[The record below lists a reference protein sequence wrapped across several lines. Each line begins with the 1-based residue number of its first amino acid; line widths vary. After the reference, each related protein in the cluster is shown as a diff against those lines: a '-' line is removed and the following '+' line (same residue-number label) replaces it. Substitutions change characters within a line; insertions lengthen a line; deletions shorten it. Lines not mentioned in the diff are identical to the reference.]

1 MSNTTIKISQLPNIG
16 GNLSV
21 NSLFPVVDTQGTL
34 TTEKVSFGN
43 IANFILNEAGNLL
56 PEAFVS
62 TIAFSVANSSQPN
75 ITSVGNL
82 VGLTVN
88 NLENF
93 YLPGGENG
101 FFLQTDGNGNLVWAG
116 AGAGNGSPG
125 GSNNQIQYNVNG
137 FFNGDPTL
145 TFDQSTATLNTVNI
159 ATSDITIY
167 GNTNTI
173 DLNATGNVNS
183 NNIIAVSNIEANYF
197 IGNGSQLTGLTFNA
211 NASGPDTSLQ
221 YNNNGV
227 FAGNANLTY
236 DAANSQLE
244 VQSIYIANGGNI
256 YENGGNTLIVR
267 TEPTHIFEVWGN
279 DGASDYKWSFE
290 QDGHLRLPG
299 NTAFLRG
306 DVDLLQLYCN
316 NANQSG
322 ISLFEDFELSATQN
336 VQIFSNNANTPYIWT
351 FGPDGNLTIPGNVI
365 PDANITYDLGT
376 SANRFKDIWLANS
389 TIHLG
394 DANITANGNSI
405 VVDSITV
412 TGGNIGNIG
421 NIASINLDG
430 NVNTYLRGDG
440 TWDASASGYSGY
452 SGVSGYSGQVGLSGL
467 SGFSGVNGLSGYS
480 GFIGES
486 GYSGI
491 SGFSGESGYSGISG
505 FSGESGYSG
514 ISGYTGYSGDS
525 GYSGTSGFTGYSG
538 ESGYSGISGFS
549 GESGYSGDSGYSG
562 ISGYSGY
569 SGISGFSGSGISG
582 YSGIS
587 GFSGESG
594 YSGIS
599 GFSGESGYSGV
610 SGYSGLSGFSGAGG
624 GLPLANGSSNF
635 DIASTDSN
643 VTITANGTYTWTFGT
658 DGNLTLPGNISGNTN
673 GFTIGYLDIPQV
685 SASNTTLQLSDAG
698 KHYYSTTVG
707 NLTLTIPNNAT
718 TSFATGTAVSVV
730 VQAAGNVLVNAASGV
745 TLYMAGSSTSGNR
758 VVGSYGMAT
767 LLKVSTDTWF
777 INGTGVY

>member
-491 SGFSGESGYSGISG
+491 SGFSGESGYSG
-505 FSGESGYSG
+505 
-514 ISGYTGYSGDS
+514 
-525 GYSGTSGFTGYSG
+525 
-538 ESGYSGISGFS
+538 
-549 GESGYSGDSGYSG
+549 
-562 ISGYSGY
+562 
-569 SGISGFSGSGISG
+569 
-582 YSGIS
+582 
-587 GFSGESG
+587 
-594 YSGIS
+594 
-599 GFSGESGYSGV
+599 V